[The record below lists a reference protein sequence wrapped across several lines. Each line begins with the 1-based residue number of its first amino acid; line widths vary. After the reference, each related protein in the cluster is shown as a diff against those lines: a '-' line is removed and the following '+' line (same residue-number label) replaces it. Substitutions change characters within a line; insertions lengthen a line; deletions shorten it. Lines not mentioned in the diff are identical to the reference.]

1 MMKHIFTVL
10 LLSVFFS
17 FWFWFFGGRWSGNI
31 SYISPLP
38 DFLTLGKNRQVT
50 FLDLWFPFLAQSS
63 LESGQAYGSGFD
75 AAELTARSVLVYDLS
90 SNRALFEK
98 NPKTRLPMASLTK
111 IMTAIISLENKRS
124 DDSYKVNGADLVGED
139 SMGLTEGEMLSQEEL
154 LYGLMLKS
162 GNDTAEVLA
171 RGYPHGGRESFIQAM
186 NDKAKALGLTDTY
199 FDNPTGL
206 QGDGEQYTTAY
217 DLLVITRYA
226 LENFPLFSKIV
237 STARFDIQETSRH
250 KAYSLESEVNLLQ
263 TYPGVKGVK
272 TGYTPEAGLCLIT
285 YLDYEGHK
293 IIAIILN
300 SEDRRGEM
308 RELLDNAL
316 KTLGIDP
323 PAYSG

>member
-1 MMKHIFTVL
+1 MKHIFTVL
-10 LLSVFFS
+10 LLSVFLS
-17 FWFWFFGGRWSGNI
+17 FLLWFFGGRWQKNV

-38 DFLTLGKNRQVT
+38 DFLTLGKNRQAT
-50 FLDLWFPFLAQSS
+50 FLDLWFPFLDQPP
-63 LESGQAYGSGFD
+63 LGSGQVYGSGYD
-75 AAELTARSVLVYDLS
+75 LSELTAKSVLVYDLS
-90 SNRALFEK
+90 SNKALFEK
-98 NPKTRLPMASLTK
+98 NSKTRLPMASLTK

-124 DDSYKVNGADLVGED
+124 DDSYKVTGADLVGED
-139 SMGLTEGEMLSQEEL
+139 SMGLSEGETLSQEEL
-154 LYGLMLKS
+154 LYGLMLQS

-171 RGYPHGGRESFIQAM
+171 RGYPHGGREAFIQAM
-186 NDKAKALGLTDTY
+186 NDKAKALGLMDTR

-237 STARFDIQETSRH
+237 STSHFDIQETGGH

-285 YLDYEGHK
+285 YLDYGGHK
-293 IIAIILN
+293 IVGIILN

-308 RELLDNAL
+308 RELLDNGL
-316 KTLGIDP
+316 RTLGIEP
-323 PAYSG
+323 PEYSG